1 MYFQTF
7 PGQKDKFII
16 NLYFSRFFQ
25 KNKKNTSFFQTFR
38 LITHPDIWVE
48 VLIYSFSGT
57 FVPSLKIFFTSA
69 FNLYLSC
76 RILTDHLLL
85 GNNIYRVVVT
95 VFLFE
100 ISHVN
105 MKNLLKWSSEV
116 NYRFNSTFKFI

>member
-7 PGQKDKFII
+7 PGQKDKFIT

-25 KNKKNTSFFQTFR
+25 KIKKNTSFFQTFR
-38 LITHPDIWVE
+38 VITHPDIWVE
-48 VLIYSFSGT
+48 VLIYSFSGS
-57 FVPSLKIFFTSA
+57 FVPSLEIFFTSA
-69 FNLYLSC
+69 FNLYLNC

-85 GNNIYRVVVT
+85 GNNIYRVIVT

-105 MKNLLKWSSEV
+105 MKNLLK
-116 NYRFNSTFKFI
+116 